1 MNDIMIIIYTFQ
13 QVEDGQVTMIFH
25 QNENQNMGK
34 SDQNE
39 NQNMGKS
46 DCWSEE
52 CLEYFFNNKIWL
64 PDFVS

>member
-1 MNDIMIIIYTFQ
+1 MIIIYTFQ
-13 QVEDGQVTMIFH
+13 QVEDGQVT
-25 QNENQNMGK
+25 ENQNK
-34 SDQNE
+34 
-39 NQNMGKS
+39 GKS